1 MHVHYQYPIS
11 WGIYWLSTSGCH
23 YQYIQNIGEYVDNG
37 HSPRILLVHV
47 HIVYMLS
54 VIHAHIQNGSTVDS
68 TQLYFY
74 SVLNN
79 TFILM
84 IGVRFGFFNPI
95 ESVFKYFF
103 CTNRRSFFF
112 WLIKVDMMLQVV
124 EVLNI
129 HCISRNG
136 QQLYIMC
143 MGLSLDQTN
152 TDFTKTQRVAKGIF
166 DPSDNRSFLLSAQR
180 LKPMDR
186 M

>member
-1 MHVHYQYPIS
+1 MHVHYQYPKC

-37 HSPRILLVHV
+37 HSLRILLVHV

-54 VIHAHIQNGSTVDS
+54 VIHAHIQKGSTVDS

-84 IGVRFGFFNPI
+84 ICVRFGFFNPI

-112 WLIKVDMMLQVV
+112 LTNKSWHDDCNHMLQVV

-129 HCISRNG
+129 
-136 QQLYIMC
+136 
-143 MGLSLDQTN
+143 QTEMVN
-152 TDFTKTQRVAKGIF
+152 NCTLCACDYPK
-166 DPSDNRSFLLSAQR
+166 SN
-180 LKPMDR
+180 
-186 M
+186 